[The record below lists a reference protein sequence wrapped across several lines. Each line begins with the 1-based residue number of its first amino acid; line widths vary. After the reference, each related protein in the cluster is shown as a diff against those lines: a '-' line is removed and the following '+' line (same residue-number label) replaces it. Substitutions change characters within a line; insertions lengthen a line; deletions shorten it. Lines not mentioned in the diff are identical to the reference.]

1 MPLLFPCAHIVCWA
15 LCRTPTHADAVMKNF
30 PEIIKGPDCLL
41 KIEKVCPIVCIVH
54 LMENFLRTFS
64 AGPIKVTVCLYY
76 SRWLCYF
83 VGPALCSVA
92 MNKVKV
98 VSRSAKRSR
107 MHVPSLPVQFKGQF
121 GETLHTVITLLTCF
135 ISMVVGR
142 GALGWATSRRLSKN
156 EIVVYRAMV
165 QGTYFLF

>member
-15 LCRTPTHADAVMKNF
+15 LCRTPTQTF
-30 PEIIKGPDCLL
+30 PRDSKRPWLSLKSWKRLPNCLH
-41 KIEKVCPIVCIVH
+41 CIY
-54 LMENFLRTFS
+54 LMENFLRAFS
-64 AGPIKVTVCLYY
+64 GGPIKVTICLYY

-98 VSRSAKRSR
+98 VSWSAKSSR

-135 ISMVVGR
+135 ISMVGR
-142 GALGWATSRRLSKN
+142 GAMGWAESRRLSKN
-156 EIVVYRAMV
+156 
-165 QGTYFLF
+165 